1 MFQKTMFSYYLLFVL
16 KSLSAKWRICGVLI
30 YNPLNCFS
38 DSSSKFISSL
48 LHCILAYVFLSQ
60 WQKEGSGGRRVSC
73 GMAGLFALKD
83 KWNRSTDFN
92 PSLLRKSE
100 VTTVDV
106 FFVVCFCP
114 IYYPITG
121 MLWTSATGHCR
132 GRRRQQI
139 IWGLACTSCQGPQ
152 LCCLNSRELPWIPW
166 VKFPFH
172 HPDRCLAM
180 PSPRP
185 NRFTEIS
192 FRKIKTLEKAARLAL
207 FEAFVWGKM
216 HIIRRVHIH

>member
-1 MFQKTMFSYYLLFVL
+1 MKDLWGADLTLWTVSMIYGMSYFLILYNLSFTEFLLFHFSVTMT
-16 KSLSAKWRICGVLI
+16 KGGKWRQ
-30 YNPLNCFS
+30 
-38 DSSSKFISSL
+38 
-48 LHCILAYVFLSQ
+48 A
-60 WQKEGSGGRRVSC
+60 
-73 GMAGLFALKD
+73 
-83 KWNRSTDFN
+83 
-92 PSLLRKSE
+92 SLLRDSWAFCIEWQMKSFYKFSIPICWE
-100 VTTVDV
+100 NRKWLVV
-106 FFVVCFCP
+106 FFFCGVFLP
-114 IYYPITG
+114 IYYSTTR

-132 GRRRQQI
+132 ERRRQQI